1 MNFKKLGIIIQREY
15 LNKVKKK
22 SFLLITFLAPI
33 FFAAIA
39 ILPTVIMMATKE
51 ETKKVGV
58 VDRSGIVL
66 PFLESNE
73 TVEYIDLGA
82 TAPVDSIKADFAAWG
97 IDVLLSISQL
107 DEASRSV
114 TADTYSEKPLGM
126 DTGANMENK
135 INDAVEAY
143 RIESYGIENLEQI
156 MSEVKSNV
164 HVHNYTIDSSGNEQ
178 ISESGVYMAV
188 SMILGMMLYMF
199 IALFSG
205 MVMSS
210 VIEEKSSRVVE
221 VLVSSVKATELMF
234 GKIIG
239 VALVALT
246 QFLLWIVLTG
256 AIVGIAGSFIG
267 MDKIMSMG
275 SKAGE
280 MAEMTE
286 IGVHPDFGLGDL
298 STTVEMTGGATV
310 EMTGGATVEMTGGAT
325 VTDSTVAA
333 AADTLATAEPTGME
347 AIVSTLGNLNI
358 GQILIAFLL
367 FFVFGYLLY
376 ASLFAA
382 IGSAVENEGDTSQL
396 QLPVTIPLMIGF
408 FVALYAFKAPDSQLV
423 FWFSM
428 IPFTSPIVM
437 LARIPFGVA
446 TWELI
451 VSIVV
456 LILTFIGCAW
466 ASAKIYKVGILMYGK
481 KSTFKDLWKWLKQ
494 K

>member
-1 MNFKKLGIIIQREY
+1 MNFKKLGIIITREY

-22 SFLLITFLAPI
+22 SFLLITFLTPI
-33 FFAAIA
+33 LFAGIA
-39 ILPTVIMMATKE
+39 ILPSLIMFGAKEDTK
-51 ETKKVGV
+51 TVGV

-66 PFLESNE
+66 PFLEDNDVLQFTDLGPDADVDSFKA
-73 TVEYIDLGA
+73 DLGA
-82 TAPVDSIKADFAAWG
+82 AG
-97 IDVLLSISQL
+97 IDVLLSISPIDSL
-107 DEASRSV
+107 EKTV

-126 DTGANMENK
+126 DTGSGIERR

-143 RIESYGIENLEQI
+143 RIDSYGIDDLEQI
-156 MSEVKSNV
+156 MQSVHSNV
-164 HVHNYTIDSSGNEQ
+164 HVHSYTIDKSGNEN
-178 ISESGVYMAV
+178 ISESGVYMAI
-188 SMILGMMLYMF
+188 SMILGMMIYIF

-246 QFLLWIVLTG
+246 QFLLWIVLTA
-256 AIVGIAGSFIG
+256 AILGIAGGIIG
-267 MDKIMSMG
+267 MDKILAVG
-275 SKAGE
+275 SE
-280 MAEMTE
+280 SVEVTPM
-286 IGVHPDFGLGDL
+286 GVHPDMGMDMGVDMA
-298 STTVEMTGGATV
+298 SIQDAMA
-310 EMTGGATVEMTGGAT
+310 APS
-325 VTDSTVAA
+325 DSV
-333 AADTLATAEPTGME
+333 ATAEPTGMQ
-347 AIVSTLGNLNI
+347 AVMSTLGNIKL
-358 GQILIAFLL
+358 GEILLAFLL
-367 FFVFGYLLY
+367 FFIFGYLLY

-382 IGSAVENEGDTSQL
+382 IGSGVENEGDSTQL
-396 QLPVTIPLMIGF
+396 QLPVTIPLMLGF
-408 FVALYAFKAPDSQLV
+408 FVALYAFKAPDSSLV

-437 LARIPFGVA
+437 LARLPFGVA

-451 VSIVV
+451 LSLV
-456 LILTFIGCAW
+456 LLVGTFIGCAW

-481 KSTFKDLWKWLKQ
+481 KSSFKDLWKWLKQ

>member
-1 MNFKKLGIIIQREY
+1 MMNFKKLGIIIQREY

-33 FFAAIA
+33 FFAAIC
-39 ILPTVIMMATKE
+39 ILPTVIMLATKE
-51 ETKKVGV
+51 EAKKVGV

-73 TVEYIDLGA
+73 TVEYVDLGA
-82 TAPVDSIKADFAAWG
+82 AAPVDSIKSDLKAWG
-97 IDVLLSISQL
+97 IDVLLSVSEL
-107 DEASRSV
+107 DESTKNL

-126 DTGANMENK
+126 DTGENIENR

-143 RIESYGIENLEQI
+143 RIDSYGIENLESI
-156 MSEVKSNV
+156 MKEVKSNV
-164 HVHNYTIDSSGNEQ
+164 HLHSYTVDESGKET

-256 AIVGIAGSFIG
+256 AIVGVAGGIIG

-275 SKAGE
+275 TQATEVPGVDMSE
-280 MAEMTE
+280 MG
-286 IGVHPDFGLGDL
+286 IHPDFGLGDL
-298 STTVEMTGGATV
+298 ATSPSAAIEMT
-310 EMTGGATVEMTGGAT
+310 
-325 VTDSTVAA
+325 DSLAVP
-333 AADTLATAEPTGME
+333 ADSVATAEATGME
-347 AIVSTLGNLNI
+347 AVMSTIGNLNL
-358 GQILIAFLL
+358 GLILAAFLI

-382 IGSAVENEGDTSQL
+382 IGSGVENEGDSTQL

-451 VSIVV
+451 LSIVL
-456 LILTFIGCAW
+456 LIGTFVACAW